1 MPEPVPAPPFA
12 HRLPA
17 DVAARIRAT
26 AAPGTGPW
34 QTAALVLAFD
44 RLLRIEDRYL
54 R

>member
-1 MPEPVPAPPFA
+1 MPEPVPVPPFA

-26 AAPGTGPW
+26 AAPGTGPRRM
-34 QTAALVLAFD
+34 AALVLAFD
-44 RLLRIEDRYL
+44 RLVRVEARYL